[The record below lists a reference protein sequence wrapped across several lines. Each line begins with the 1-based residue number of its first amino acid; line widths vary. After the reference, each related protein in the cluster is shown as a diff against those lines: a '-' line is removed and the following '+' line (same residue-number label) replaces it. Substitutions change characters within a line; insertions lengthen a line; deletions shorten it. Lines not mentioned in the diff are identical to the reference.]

1 MTVANEWGRPV
12 AEGQTRRRGKA
23 LLDAIYTAAVEEAA
37 ASGSGRLT
45 MDAIAKRAA
54 TPRSTLYR
62 RWSDPTDLLLDAL
75 ADLHPVEQPAPSA
88 DDLRGDLIASLRLM
102 VDWGFSPAG
111 RAVMSILAD
120 PARDPAVVE
129 ALWERVFDRRGGTF
143 TQTVLRHYA
152 EHGRIDPA
160 RLTPVVLDIG
170 EAMVAKRMMDTG
182 ADLDQD
188 YLEAIV
194 DQAILPA
201 VGLDPANN

>member
-1 MTVANEWGRPV
+1 M
-12 AEGQTRRRGKA
+12 AEGRTRRRGKD
-23 LLDAIYTAAVEEAA
+23 LLDAIHTAAVEEAA
-37 ASGSGRLT
+37 ASGPGRLT

-54 TPRSTLYR
+54 TARTTLYR
-62 RWSDPTDLLLDAL
+62 RWSDPVDLLLDAL
-75 ADLHPVEQPAPSA
+75 AALHPVEQPAPGA

-111 RAVMSILAD
+111 RAVMALLAD

-152 EHGRIDPA
+152 ANGIVDPD

-170 EAMVAKRMMDTG
+170 EAMVAKRILDTG
-182 ADLDQD
+182 EAPDDD
-188 YLEAIV
+188 YLAAVV

-201 VGLDPANN
+201 LALPHRDR

>member
-1 MTVANEWGRPV
+1 M

-37 ASGSGRLT
+37 QGGPARLT

-62 RWSDPTDLLLDAL
+62 RWSDPLDLLLDAL
-75 ADLHPVEQPAPSA
+75 ADRHPVEQPAPSA

-102 VDWGFSPAG
+102 CDWAASPAG
-111 RAVMSILAD
+111 RAVMAILAD
-120 PARDPAVVE
+120 PARDPAVVD
-129 ALWERVFDRRGGTF
+129 ALFERVFARRGGTF

-152 EHGRIDPA
+152 DNGRIDPA

-182 ADLDQD
+182 ADPGDT
-188 YLEAIV
+188 YLQAIV

-201 VGLDPANN
+201 VGPAPDPA

>member
-1 MTVANEWGRPV
+1 V
-12 AEGQTRRRGKA
+12 AEGQTRRRGKD
-23 LLDAIYTAAVEEAA
+23 LLDAIHTAAVEEAA
-37 ASGSGRLT
+37 AAGPGRLT

-54 TPRSTLYR
+54 TARTTLYR
-62 RWSDPTDLLLDAL
+62 RWSDPLDLLIDAL
-75 ADLHPVEQPAPSA
+75 AALHPVEQPAPGA

-102 VDWGFSPAG
+102 IEWGFSPAG
-111 RAVMSILAD
+111 RAVMAIMAD

-129 ALWERVFDRRGGTF
+129 ALFDRVFAARGGTF

-170 EAMVAKRMMDTG
+170 EALVTKRIIDTG
-182 ADLDQD
+182 EDPGDA
-188 YLEAIV
+188 YLAAIV

-201 VGLDPANN
+201 LGHGPATA